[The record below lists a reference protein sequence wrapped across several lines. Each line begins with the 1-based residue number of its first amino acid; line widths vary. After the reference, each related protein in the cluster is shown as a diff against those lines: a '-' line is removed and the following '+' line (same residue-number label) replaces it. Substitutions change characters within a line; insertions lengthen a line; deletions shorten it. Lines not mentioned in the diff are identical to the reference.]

1 MTTQTP
7 AYPEPYTILPHPPQP
22 HINTLIL
29 LHGTSTSGPE
39 LAAPLLSTNFTCASS
54 LNPTTLP
61 LLFPTCKFVFPTGA
75 PNTTTVFNGKE
86 TNAWFNIHSFADRTI
101 GEDTPTFRRGLRASI
116 RYLTSFIKAE
126 VDILERGN
134 EDGGGSGKVVLGG
147 FSQGAAMVIVLLLSG
162 ELERAGVG
170 AGFGGVVGV
179 SGWLSLRSQIEQ
191 AFQDKPHIHERP
203 ADLFREKRAKVGWF
217 LRRYLELD
225 EYDEGTNK
233 VGNERE
239 WLDVPIFL
247 GHGRIDEK
255 VRFEW
260 GLQMADVLLGLGF
273 KVQKKAYD
281 DVAHWWTE
289 EEIAD
294 IAGFMEKVWR
304 GDAAGMVG

>member
-22 HINTLIL
+22 HRNTLIL

-39 LAAPLLSTNFTCASS
+39 LAAPLLSTNFTFPSS

-61 LLFPTCKFVFPTGA
+61 LFFSACKFVFPTGA
-75 PNTTTVFNGKE
+75 LNPTTVFNGKE

-101 GEDTPTFRRGLRASI
+101 GEDTATFRRGLRASI
-116 RYLTSFIKAE
+116 RFLTNLIKVE
-126 VDILERGN
+126 VDILEKKN
-134 EDGGGSGKVVLGG
+134 EDRGGSGKVVLGG
-147 FSQGAAMVIVLLLSG
+147 FSQGSAMVIVLLLSG

-179 SGWLSLRSQIEQ
+179 SGWLPLRSQIEQ
-191 AFQDKPHIHERP
+191 AFEDQPHIHDP
-203 ADLFREKRAKVGWF
+203 ADLLKEKRAKARGF

-225 EYDEGTNK
+225 EYDEGIDK
-233 VGNERE
+233 VGNEKE

-247 GHGRIDEK
+247 GHGRLDEK

-260 GLQMADVLLGLGF
+260 GLQMADALFGLGF

-281 DVAHWWTE
+281 GVAHWWCE

-294 IAGFMEKVWR
+294 IAEFMEKVWR
-304 GDAAGMVG
+304 GDVVGVAG